1 MSEVSDNV
9 DFVYVEEDGVSK
21 LIYRNLSNV
30 VDEFKVQLPV
40 SVEYLW
46 GTVYQNVVVTVKPS
60 TSQAKKF

>member
-40 SVEYLW
+40 SVEYIW
-46 GTVYQNVVVTVKPS
+46 GTVYQNVIVTVKPTVS
-60 TSQAKKF
+60 NAKQF

>member
-46 GTVYQNVVVTVKPS
+46 GTVYQNVVVTVKPTVS
-60 TSQAKKF
+60 NAKQF